1 MSDSSEDREGHR
13 SDQSGS
19 GPERAALAVPTEFT
33 SRRLVTIQCLRGIA
47 ALMIV
52 FTHVLH
58 QSPGFLA
65 VWPTAAGQAG
75 VDLFFVI
82 SGFVM
87 VYVTADRERSA
98 QQFLAMR
105 AVRIIPVYW
114 FYTLAA
120 AALMFV
126 LPRLFRSNELSFRHI
141 ALSLL
146 FVPHRTDATGALDP
160 IIKQGW
166 TLNYEVFFYV
176 LFAIAMAISM
186 RRRVVLAAIVLIA
199 LAATGYW
206 VRAAGISLGAPGF
219 YLHDII
225 LEFAL
230 GMLIALAFLNGRLR
244 SLNPVFGGFLVVA
257 GFIVLFALDPLYT
270 ESRRILVYGLPAVLI
285 VIGALAIERRTRE
298 LKVPF
303 LQFAGD
309 SSYSVYLVHIFP
321 VAVLRALWP
330 RMSLPMSGVASF
342 LLFLTLSVA
351 LVMGLAAVSYYT
363 VERTSLRYLRKKIS
377 GISRNRDG

>member
-1 MSDSSEDREGHR
+1 MSDSAADREGH
-13 SDQSGS
+13 GS
-19 GPERAALAVPTEFT
+19 ESSRTGAEGAALDVPTEFT

-65 VWPTAAGQAG
+65 IWPTKAGQAG

-98 QQFLAMR
+98 QQFILMR
-105 AVRIIPVYW
+105 AARIIPVYW
-114 FYTLAA
+114 FYTLSA

-126 LPRLFRSNELSFRHI
+126 LPQLFRSNELSVRHVV
-141 ALSLL
+141 LSLL
-146 FVPHRTDATGALDP
+146 FVPHRTDAGGSFDP

-176 LFAIAMAISM
+176 LFAVAMAISM
-186 RRRVVLAAIVLIA
+186 RRRVILAAIVLAA

-206 VRAAGISLGAPGF
+206 VRSAGISLGAPGF
-219 YLHDII
+219 YLQDII
-225 LEFAL
+225 LEFAI
-230 GMLIALAFLNGRLR
+230 GMLIAVAFMNGRLQP
-244 SLNPVFGGFLVVA
+244 LKPVLGGFLVVG
-257 GFIVLFALDPLYT
+257 GFIVLFAFDPLYSDAT
-270 ESRRILVYGLPAVLI
+270 RILVYGLPAAAI
-285 VIGALAIERRTRE
+285 VIGALAIERPTRV

-321 VAVLRALWP
+321 VAVLRAIWP
-330 RMSLPMSGVASF
+330 RLSLPMSGVPSF
-342 LLFLTLSVA
+342 LLFLALSVA
-351 LVMGLAAVSYYT
+351 LVMGLAAISYYT
-363 VERTSLRYLRKKIS
+363 VERRSLRYLRKKIS
-377 GISRNRDG
+377 GASANRRG